1 MKCSVA
7 MTTYNGEKYIVDLMQ
22 SIRMQNRMPDE
33 VIIFDDHS
41 SDRTADIVKKFIH
54 ENDFKNW
61 KIIINE
67 ERVGWKKNFRRAI
80 RECHEEIVFLADQ
93 DDIWM
98 PEKIQKMMD
107 VMESNCK
114 IDLLASNYVAFFDG
128 YNKHKEVY
136 RIRGLKRD
144 DGKVEHIGIKR
155 SFLSIMR
162 PGCTFCFRKE
172 LYNELKKKDIEE
184 YPHDSILWAT
194 ALINNSLYIYN
205 KILIKFRR
213 HGDNASISKIEYGL
227 NRRIAEIDYC
237 IKLDEWAISYM
248 NDDTN
253 DVKTMK
259 IVCSQYAFELKRKKV
274 MMQNSLAQV
283 VVFVFLNCRNYPT
296 IRNCLGDIFFSLH
309 ENITQKF

>member
-1 MKCSVA
+1 MSQQKVEQ
-7 MTTYNGEKYIVDLMQ
+7 YKKD
-22 SIRMQNRMPDE
+22 SIQTITANTPL
-33 VIIFDDHS
+33 I
-41 SDRTADIVKKFIH
+41 SDYEF
-54 ENDFKNW
+54 
-61 KIIINE
+61 
-67 ERVGWKKNFRRAI
+67 AI
-80 RECHEEIVFLADQ
+80 R
-93 DDIWM
+93 
-98 PEKIQKMMD
+98 
-107 VMESNCK
+107 
-114 IDLLASNYVAFFDG
+114 
-128 YNKHKEVY
+128 
-136 RIRGLKRD
+136 
-144 DGKVEHIGIKR
+144 
-155 SFLSIMR
+155 
-162 PGCTFCFRKE
+162 
-172 LYNELKKKDIEE
+172 KDIDN
-184 YPHDSILWAT
+184 YF
-194 ALINNSLYIYN
+194 IYN